1 MKFKIGICAALLLGG
16 CMADK
21 APQPTA
27 PARAS
32 SPPMIAGP
40 SEPAAKV
47 EITSAAGEIH
57 IGQLHIGKSSPPLLA
72 QCVSPSL
79 PAAAAGQR
87 AEGAGMAGRE
97 AGDEAAA
104 GDRADVGVMNEPDER
119 TDAAP
124 ARPKLLLLPPK

>member
-1 MKFKIGICAALLLGG
+1 MELKIAMCAALLLGG

-21 APQPTA
+21 APQPTP

-40 SEPAAKV
+40 AEPAAKV

-57 IGQLHIGKSSPPLLA
+57 IGQLHIGKSPTPLLA

-87 AEGAGMAGRE
+87 AEDEDVDSRQAGNE
-97 AGDEAAA
+97 ADA
-104 GDRADVGVMNEPDER
+104 GDRPDGGVVNEPEER
-119 TDAAP
+119 TDAVP
-124 ARPKLLLLPPK
+124 ARPKLLRLQ

>member
-1 MKFKIGICAALLLGG
+1 MMVPRLVLAADGG
-16 CMADK
+16 HEVSGDAV
-21 APQPTA
+21 A
-27 PARAS
+27 
-32 SPPMIAGP
+32 
-40 SEPAAKV
+40 V
-47 EITSAAGEIH
+47 EVGDV
-57 IGQLHIGKSSPPLLA
+57 GVDPR
-72 QCVSPSL
+72 
-79 PAAAAGQR
+79 QR